1 MTSCNENWVRVDEAE
16 DVAASVRHALR
27 CYQLV
32 SDDSQVWKWIVLSLH
47 SALQGACVCHLVTTA
62 TPVGAVTE
70 HNAKAWISYL
80 ESSRA
85 NTKQGPPK
93 TFLMS
98 LPDLV
103 KAARK
108 PHSAGDGSNSNGI
121 VITDGE
127 LAWLN
132 RVHDTVRN
140 QFVHFEP
147 MGWSLEVSG
156 IPDFGRLVA
165 RMIDEILEIGWA
177 FRHKDAAW
185 KTALNTDL
193 KLLAEVRV

>member
-1 MTSCNENWVRVDEAE
+1 MTSRNENWIRVDEAE
-16 DVAASVRHALR
+16 DVAASVRHAVR
-27 CYQLV
+27 CYQFV
-32 SDDSQVWKWIVLSLH
+32 SSDSQVWKWIALALH
-47 SALQGACVCHLVTTA
+47 SALQGACVSHLVTTA

-70 HNAKAWISYL
+70 RNAAAWISYF
-80 ESSRA
+80 ESSRTNA
-85 NTKQGPPK
+85 ELRPPK
-93 TFLMS
+93 TFLMA

-108 PHSAGDGSNSNGI
+108 PHSAGDRSNSDGI
-121 VITDGE
+121 AITDDE

-156 IPDFGRLVA
+156 IPDFGRLVV
-165 RMIDEILEIGWA
+165 RMINEILDIGWA

-185 KTALNTDL
+185 KTALHADL
-193 KLLAEVRV
+193 ALLSEVRV